1 MSDVVVSVTESTTAV
16 TVTEQDVAVA
26 VTENTV
32 EVSSS
37 TAGVQGATGATGAQG
52 ASGVISVTSP
62 VTNSG
67 SASSAVLGLDQTALS
82 LTRSQITDFT
92 SGTVTSASTA
102 QQAGTAVFASFSGV
116 ATSATSASTAT
127 NAGTA
132 VYATTSGT
140 AVTISGSITQS
151 QVTSLVTDLA
161 NRAKLD
167 TANAFTVGGHVITN
181 AATAVVPLVLKGA
194 ASQTASVLALQNSAG
209 SITANFTAPV
219 NNVNRLNLG
228 GTDLSATFGITV
240 HASGG
245 VGQVIRGAASQ
256 SASLQE
262 WQNSAGTVLAKV
274 GSTGDITAGYA
285 YLSGLRDT
293 AGTGPYIN
301 TTTTNVLLNA
311 RTATN
316 KGLVIQ
322 GAASQSANLQEWQD
336 SFGNVHSGILSTGFL
351 FLGGSSSAGGQL
363 GITAEAATNRGIVIK
378 GAASQSANLQEWQ
391 NSAGT
396 VRAKVDA
403 SGNVFG
409 AVIAGNNSLVFLR
422 EENSG
427 GLFEAKKQTA
437 VAANPGA
444 NNAKLYFRDGTTAG
458 TLKLVVRAG
467 AAGAEEALFDNL
479 DTTGTSTIAI
489 GSGVRATDATVATA
503 STGVGYMGLPQNT
516 TTTGSYTIV
525 AADAGEH
532 IYASA
537 TRTVTI
543 PANSALALPIG
554 TTLTFIAGVGATMT
568 IAITTDT
575 MYLAGAGT
583 TGSRTL
589 AAHGIAT
596 AVKTT
601 STTWIISGNGLT

>member
-1 MSDVVVSVTESTTAV
+1 MSDVVVSVIESTTAV

-26 VTENTV
+26 VTETPVTV
-32 EVSSS
+32 TAA
-37 TAGVQGATGATGAQG
+37 TAGLQGIQGIGYTGVTSTSTITIGAGLKTFTLVSGYQGAFITGMRIRAIHSDTPTYYLEGTANYVGAGTLIITVDKFNGSGSHNLWAFASAGEVGATGATGATG
-52 ASGVISVTSP
+52 ASGVVSVTSP
-62 VTNSG
+62 ITNTGTAG
-67 SASSAVLGLDQTALS
+67 SAIVGIDQTLLS

-102 QQAGTAVFASFSGV
+102 QQSGTAVFASFSGV
-116 ATSATSASTAT
+116 ATSATSAATAT

-140 AVTISGSITQS
+140 AVFATNASTAVTISGSITQS
-151 QVTSLVTDLA
+151 QVTNLVTDLA
-161 NRAKLD
+161 GKASLGS
-167 TANAFTVGGHVITN
+167 ANAFTVGGHVITN
-181 AATAVVPLVLKGA
+181 AATAVIPLVLKGA
-194 ASQTASVLALQNSAG
+194 ASQSGSMLQFQNSAG

-228 GTDLSATFGITV
+228 GTDLSATLGITV

-256 SASLQE
+256 
-262 WQNSAGTVLAKV
+262 T
-274 GSTGDITAGYA
+274 
-285 YLSGLRDT
+285 
-293 AGTGPYIN
+293 
-301 TTTTNVLLNA
+301 
-311 RTATN
+311 
-316 KGLVIQ
+316 
-322 GAASQSANLQEWQD
+322 
-336 SFGNVHSGILSTGFL
+336 
-351 FLGGSSSAGGQL
+351 
-363 GITAEAATNRGIVIK
+363 
-378 GAASQSANLQEWQ
+378 ANLQEWQ

-396 VRAKVDA
+396 VLTRIESTGNLVVPGTTGAIS
-403 SGNVFG
+403 SGTFIIG
-409 AVIAGNNSLVFLR
+409 SR
-422 EENSG
+422 NSG
-427 GLFEAKKQTA
+427 AEMTMVRQTA
-437 VAANPGA
+437 ATSNPGA
-444 NNAKLYFRDGTTAG
+444 NLARLYFRDGTNAG

-467 AAGAEEALFDNL
+467 AAGGEETLFDNL

-489 GSGVRATDATVATA
+489 GSGVRASDATVATA
-503 STGVGYMGLPQNT
+503 SNGVGYMGLPQNT
-516 TTTGSYTIV
+516 TTTGAYTIV
-525 AADAGEH
+525 AGDAGKH

-554 TTLTFIAGVGATMT
+554 TTLTFIAGAGATMT

-601 STTWIISGNGLT
+601 ATTWIISGNGLT